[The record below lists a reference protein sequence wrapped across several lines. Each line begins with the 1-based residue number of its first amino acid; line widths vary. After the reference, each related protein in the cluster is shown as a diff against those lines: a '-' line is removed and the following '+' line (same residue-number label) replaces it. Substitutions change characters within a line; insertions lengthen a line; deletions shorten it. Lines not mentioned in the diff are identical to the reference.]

1 MKVDISSIVVI
12 IVSLLFIIL
21 GGLSKRRKKSPSVKS
36 NIQYKQA
43 FNQTMTGKGFLK
55 DAVTMINDPFD
66 KLEKMFGI
74 PEPVESQESESLE
87 VEVDKEPRS
96 LEVTDIKA
104 TSSEVTDKK
113 ASSLEVTTDKES
125 QSLEVI
131 VDEVAEY
138 MKEKNKVKSRQRV
151 GKSFDNKDL
160 TKPEDGK
167 VTGLKEKSSIQLLL
181 FKDFDDF
188 KKAVIYSEIL
198 NRKEY

>member
-12 IVSLLFIIL
+12 IVSLLFIVL
-21 GGLSKRRKKSPSVKS
+21 GGLSKRRKKSPPVKS
-36 NIQYKQA
+36 NIPYKPLS
-43 FNQTMTGKGFLK
+43 NQPFAGKEFLR

-66 KLEKMFGI
+66 KLEKMFKF
-74 PEPVESQESESLE
+74 PEQTIDQEGESLE
-87 VEVDKEPRS
+87 AEVDMEPSS
-96 LEVTDIKA
+96 L
-104 TSSEVTDKK
+104 EVTDKK
-113 ASSLEVTTDKES
+113 AVSLEDTTDKES

-138 MKEKNKVKSRQRV
+138 MKEKNKPKPGPKTIQQVD
-151 GKSFDNKDL
+151 FKDL
-160 TKPEDGK
+160 TYHESRNKTGIED
-167 VTGLKEKSSIQLLL
+167 KSRVPLSL

>member
-1 MKVDISSIVVI
+1 MKADFSSIIVI

-21 GGLSKRRKKSPSVKS
+21 GGLSKRRKKSPTIKS

-43 FNQTMTGKGFLK
+43 ANQKLPGREFLK
-55 DAVTMINDPFD
+55 DAVTMINNPFD
-66 KLEKMFGI
+66 KLEKMFRV
-74 PEPVESQESESLE
+74 PEPTYSQDGESLE
-87 VEVDKEPRS
+87 VTES
-96 LEVTDIKA
+96 QA
-104 TSSEVTDKK
+104 TSLEVTDKK
-113 ASSLEVTTDKES
+113 ATSLEVTTGKES

-138 MKEKNKVKSRQRV
+138 MKEKNKAKSRLTF
-151 GKSFDNKDL
+151 GKSFEGNDL
-160 TKPEDGK
+160 TLQESKK
-167 VTGLKEKSSIQLLL
+167 VNGLEKKSSIQLSL